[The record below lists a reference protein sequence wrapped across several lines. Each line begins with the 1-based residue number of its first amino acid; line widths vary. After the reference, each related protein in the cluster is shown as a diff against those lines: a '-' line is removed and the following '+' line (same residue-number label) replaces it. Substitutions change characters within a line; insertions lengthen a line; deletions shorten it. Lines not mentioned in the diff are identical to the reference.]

1 VFRLPAIG
9 SKEEAAMK
17 TTLQRILRLGGLV
30 LVSFVAGLL
39 ATGCGGGG
47 GGSSFKPGEV
57 VDQRPGGLWEGTVYF
72 NDDPSVF
79 EMVAVSTDDGE
90 MRGVN
95 GAGSIYHA
103 HVNVSGVT
111 FSGNIRVFAPP
122 GTTFTDGSTV
132 TTGDLQGT
140 IDERAEAEGT
150 FTLGTGDTGMFTLVY
165 DDLYERNSSL
175 VLVGG
180 MWTDM
185 SGTVF
190 TVTAEGA
197 IFAQDGLGCV
207 YEGQMSIID
216 AAYDVY
222 DVEVHVTQCG
232 LYDGAYHGL
241 GVLDD
246 IAFEGDNDGL
256 IVIMSNDELAQVL
269 LLERM

>member
-1 VFRLPAIG
+1 
-9 SKEEAAMK
+9 MK
-17 TTLQRILRLGGLV
+17 TILHDFPRLGMLF
-30 LVSFVAGLL
+30 LVSILAG
-39 ATGCGGGG
+39 AGVSSCGGSGG
-47 GGSSFKPGEV
+47 DGFEPGEV
-57 VDQRPGGLWEGTVYF
+57 VDALPGGIWEGTVF
-72 NDDPSVF
+72 INDDPFGF

-95 GAGSIYHA
+95 EAGAIYHA
-103 HVNVSGVT
+103 HVNVAGAT
-111 FSGNIRVFAPP
+111 FSGNIRVFAEP

-140 IDERAEAEGT
+140 IVERSEAEGT
-150 FTLGTGDTGMFTLVY
+150 FILDSGDTGSFVLDY
-165 DDLYERNSSL
+165 DDLYERDSSL
-175 VLVGG
+175 GLVGG
-180 MWTDM
+180 MWVDM

-190 TVTAEGA
+190 TVMADGS

-207 YEGQMSIID
+207 YEGQTLIID

-232 LYDGAYHGL
+232 QFDGAYHGL

-246 IAFEGDNDGL
+246 VAFEGDNDGL
-256 IVIMSNDELAQVL
+256 VVIMSNDALGLVL

>member
-1 VFRLPAIG
+1 
-9 SKEEAAMK
+9 MK
-17 TTLQRILRLGGLV
+17 TTLQRISRLGGLV
-30 LVSFVAGLL
+30 LAWFVAGLL
-39 ATGCGGGG
+39 ATSCGGGG
-47 GGSSFKPGEV
+47 GDGTFQPGD
-57 VDQRPGGLWEGTVYF
+57 VDDARPGGIWEGTVF
-72 NDDPSVF
+72 INDDPFGF

-103 HVNVSGVT
+103 HVNVSGAT
-111 FSGNIRVFAPP
+111 FSGNIRVFAEP

-140 IDERAEAEGT
+140 IVERVEAEGT
-150 FTLGTGDTGMFTLVY
+150 FTLDSGDTGSFVLGY
-165 DDLYERNSSL
+165 DDLYERDSSL
-175 VLVGG
+175 GLVGG

-190 TVTAEGA
+190 TVMADGS
-197 IFAQDGLGCV
+197 IFAQDALGCV
-207 YEGQMSIID
+207 YEGQTSIID

-246 IAFEGDNDGL
+246 IAFEGDNDAL
-256 IVIMSNDELAQVL
+256 VVIMSNDELAQVL